1 MCSSLQK
8 ETSKV
13 FLKQVVRGVTQAPK
27 KMVLFL
33 SIMTK
38 FKGMDV
44 GKVSTVLGLNLFA
57 AGFSSQLSRV
67 RV

>member
-1 MCSSLQK
+1 MFIVAKRNFQS
-8 ETSKV
+8 V
-13 FLKQVVRGVTQAPK
+13 FKASCQGRNASTK

-38 FKGMDV
+38 IKGMDV

-57 AGFSSQLSRV
+57 AGVSSQLSRV